1 MRKLKKGE
9 EMMLKVEEITKKF
22 HGLVAVN
29 NLSFQVNQGEVVGLV
44 GQNGAGKSTTFKMIL
59 NFLTPDAGEITVNSQ
74 KTNEKILDMIGY
86 LPEERGLYMDMTIRE
101 QVLYFASLHNYDLSK
116 AKVEIPKWLDKLSVK
131 GSEKT
136 LVKNLSKGNQQKVQL
151 ITALIHHPKLVIL
164 DEPFSGLDPVNIGLL
179 IEVVNQLK
187 QEGTAIIFSSHN
199 MKNVSKVSDKL
210 LMLVNGSRK
219 LYGPISQIKS
229 QFGKTKVYL
238 EGVFNDLPLNTF
250 EGLIKVEEDYPGK
263 ILTFDNEK
271 NAKLAIYKAKNISSL
286 QGFRLLPPTL
296 DDIFKLII
304 SKENNNE

>member
-9 EMMLKVEEITKKF
+9 EMMLKVKEITKKF
-22 HGLVAVN
+22 HELVAVN

-263 ILTFDNEK
+263 ILTFDNEE